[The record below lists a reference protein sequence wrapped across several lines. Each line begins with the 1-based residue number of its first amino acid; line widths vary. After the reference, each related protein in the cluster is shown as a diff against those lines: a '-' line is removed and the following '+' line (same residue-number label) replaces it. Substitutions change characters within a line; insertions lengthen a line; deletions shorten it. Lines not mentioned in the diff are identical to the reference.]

1 MDVAI
6 SPDGSQ
12 CATLTDDGT
21 CTLWNVNLRPEVAI
35 HRFNANTPGIP
46 KGPPQRLLKRFSP
59 DRRRLLIPLDDGT
72 ARLVDVE
79 RMAEQDMPGSNPAHH
94 PSYHLIFA
102 PDNQQWAIAYAP
114 TNEQGSPVVEL
125 WRDEAGTLKHQTLPH
140 SKGIQNTGFAPRST
154 IVAMWHDDTG
164 TGRYSNRPWSH
175 SVRNMRFAPDSA
187 SLITICEDRQTRTW
201 RAHDGTLERSVTAP
215 ETIDEIGEL
224 FPDGRMLFVV
234 DRNIGFAVFDLVTG
248 SLTPV
253 AVGSGNVT
261 AFAFDPAGGRFATVT
276 ELQWGRVWNTKTG
289 APLSPPVPH
298 DGPLTWVDWSPDGK
312 RIAMAGA
319 TSEVRVWDAAT
330 GELSLPPLRL
340 GDKPLGTVTW
350 SLDGRFLVARSNEKS
365 VRVWDSITGEAV
377 TPLLK
382 HNGDVR
388 LAHLVANNR
397 LITLS
402 SPNVLR
408 AWDLTETR
416 LPIDVIAD
424 YAKLVAGRRLNA
436 GGVLVPL
443 KANELA
449 ELNRSLRGRAP
460 HLFE

>member
-1 MDVAI
+1 LA
-6 SPDGSQ
+6 
-12 CATLTDDGT
+12 
-21 CTLWNVNLRPEVAI
+21 
-35 HRFNANTPGIP
+35 
-46 KGPPQRLLKRFSP
+46 
-59 DRRRLLIPLDDGT
+59 DGT

-79 RMAEQDMPGSNPAHH
+79 RMAEQELPGSRPAAVASGHC
-94 PSYHLIFA
+94 IFA
-102 PDNQQWAIAYAP
+102 PDNQQWAIAYTP

-125 WRDEAGTLKHQTLPH
+125 WREEGGRLRSQILLHAKET
-140 SKGIQNTGFAPRST
+140 QNSSFAPPRA
-154 IVAMWHDDTG
+154 IVQMWHSDIG
-164 TGRYSNRPWSH
+164 TGKYTLGSRSNAI
-175 SVRNMRFAPDSA
+175 RNMRFAPS
-187 SLITICEDRQTRTW
+187 SGNLITICEDRQIRSWRT
-201 RAHDGTLERSVTAP
+201 HDGTLERSMTAP

-224 FPDGRMLFVV
+224 FPDGRTLFVV

-248 SLTPV
+248 RLTPV

-276 ELQWGRVWNTKTG
+276 EQLWGRAWNTKTG
-289 APLSPPVPH
+289 APLSPPVQH
-298 DGPLTWVDWSPDGK
+298 DGQLSWVDWSPDAK

-319 TSEVRVWDAAT
+319 TPEVRVWDAAT
-330 GELSLPPLRL
+330 GELSLPPLRI

-365 VRVWDSITGEAV
+365 VRAWDSITGEAV

-397 LITLS
+397 LVTLS
-402 SPNVLR
+402 VPNVLR
-408 AWDLTETR
+408 AWSLTETR

-424 YAKLVAGRRLNA
+424 YAKLVAGRKLNA

-460 HLFE
+460 QLFE